1 MMYSAENFPDSF
13 TAEDGTVYPI
23 HADFR
28 EWVRF
33 ESLLN
38 DGDVPENL
46 KLFIALRLVFGDNVP
61 EDFNA
66 ARDFALW
73 FYRGGTPLPEPKKD
87 DEDGTY
93 EPEEIPLESRRV
105 YDFEYD
111 SEYIFAAFMEQYG
124 IDLSEA
130 RMHWWKF
137 RALFKGLHDC
147 KITEIMGYRGV
158 EITDDMPDSRKCFLL
173 DMQDMY
179 ELPVSLAERRR
190 IEEAQRFLNG

>member
-1 MMYSAENFPDSF
+1 MIYSAESFPDSF
-13 TAEDGTVYPI
+13 TAANGTVYPI
-23 HADFR
+23 HTDFR

-46 KLFIALRLVFGDNVP
+46 KIFMAVRLIFGDNVP
-61 EDFNA
+61 EDINA
-66 ARDFALW
+66 AKDFVLW
-73 FYRGGTPLPEPKKD
+73 FYRGGNPLPEAEEK
-87 DEDGTY
+87 DEDGEA
-93 EPEEIPLESRRV
+93 EPYMESRRV

-111 SEYIFAAFMEQYG
+111 SEYIFAAFLELYH
-124 IDLSEA
+124 IDLSETQ
-130 RMHWWKF
+130 MHWWKF

-147 KITEIMGYRGV
+147 KMTEIMGYRGA

-173 DMQDMY
+173 DMQEIY

-190 IEEAQRFLNG
+190 IEAAQKFLNS

>member
-23 HADFR
+23 HTDFR

-38 DGDVPENL
+38 DGDVPESM
-46 KLFIALRLVFGDNVP
+46 KIFIALRLVFGDNVP

-66 ARDFALW
+66 AKDFVLW
-73 FYRGGTPLPEPKKD
+73 FYRGGNPLPETKKD
-87 DEDGTY
+87 DDDEDSEA
-93 EPEEIPLESRRV
+93 EPYLESRRV
-105 YDFEYD
+105 YDLEYD
-111 SEYIFAAFMEQYG
+111 SDYIFAAFLEQYQ

-130 RMHWWKF
+130 SMHWWKF
-137 RALFKGLHDC
+137 RALFRGLHDC
-147 KITEIMGYRGV
+147 KITEIMGYRGAK
-158 EITDDMPDSRKCFLL
+158 ITDDMPVSRQCFLL
-173 DMQDMY
+173 DMQELY

-190 IEEAQRFLNG
+190 IEAAQKFLNG

>member
-13 TAEDGTVYPI
+13 TAADGTVYPI
-23 HADFR
+23 HTDFR

-38 DGDVPENL
+38 DGDVPESL
-46 KLFIALRLVFGDNVP
+46 RIFIALRLVFGDNVP
-61 EDFNA
+61 EDLEA
-66 ARDFALW
+66 ARKFVMW
-73 FYRGGTPLPEPKKD
+73 FYRGGNPLPEAKKD
-87 DEDGTY
+87 EGNEA
-93 EPEEIPLESRRV
+93 EPYLESRRV

-111 SEYIFAAFMEQYG
+111 SEYIFAAFLELYH
-124 IDLSEA
+124 IDLSETP
-130 RMHWWKF
+130 MHWWKF

-147 KITEIMGYRGV
+147 KMTEIMGYRGA

-173 DMQDMY
+173 DMQELY

-190 IEEAQRFLNG
+190 IEAAQKFLNG